1 MSQPNSILEET
12 LIQRIHLL
20 DESAQQQVLE
30 YVSQL
35 VVRPEGTRGEDAIR
49 IAQKIN
55 FDPEALHEME
65 QSIDDMFEG
74 ETIIEDVNLD
84 E

>member
-55 FDPEALHEME
+55 FDPESLHEME

>member
-1 MSQPNSILEET
+1 MSQPNSLLEAT
-12 LIQRIHLL
+12 LIERIHLL
-20 DESAQQQVLE
+20 DESAQQQVLD

-49 IAQKIN
+49 IAREIN
-55 FDPEALHEME
+55 FDPESLHEME
-65 QSIDDMFEG
+65 QAINEMFEG
-74 ETIIEDVNLD
+74 EAIIEDVNLD